1 MNALSPAGA
10 HGEPRNQNMS
20 YHTLCE
26 FLIINKYETLKN
38 LKDYDIGD
46 FLYLVEIA
54 AVTELGK
61 LRSLSKMKQ

>member
-10 HGEPRNQNMS
+10 HGGPRNQNMS
-20 YHTLCE
+20 YHTLFE

-54 AVTELGK
+54 AVAELGK